1 MPLYEFACAKHGS
14 FELYRSMD
22 KCTSPANCPEC
33 NSPSGRIITAS
44 NIHIVQGGKALP
56 LGSGSP
62 GKIISSKETGGMG
75 IFIPSYGALEQA
87 EVDYL
92 AEGAIENEKTRI
104 KKKTHRKTQAVVQA
118 FADLANRTK
127 KGQKAKAIRQAIK
140 ETGGFK

>member
-1 MPLYEFACAKHGS
+1 MPLYDFSCPKHGR
-14 FELYRSMD
+14 FEDYKTMD
-22 KCTSPANCPEC
+22 NCSSPVPCPKCK
-33 NSPSGRIITAS
+33 SPSERIITAS
-44 NIHIVQGGKALP
+44 NIHIIQGGKALP

-62 GKIISSKETGGMG
+62 GKVISSKETGGMG

-87 EVDYL
+87 EVDYI
-92 AEGAIENEKTRI
+92 AEGAIENEKSRI